1 MLNAP
6 QIFPRSRTYGESQ
19 TENLMFHEMLKE
31 FSLRVSII
39 YNLQTSGDISQ
50 SEAFL
55 QLAELWQQLE
65 KSANSSIPKLHN

>member
-6 QIFPRSRTYGESQ
+6 QIFPRSRDYGDSQ
-19 TENLMFHEMLKE
+19 TENLMFNEILKE

-50 SEAFL
+50 SEAYL
-55 QLAELWQQLE
+55 QLAGLWQQLE
-65 KSANSSIPKLHN
+65 KSANSSL